1 MSNPYAPPDADRQDA
16 PAPQDGPSW
25 PPPMPRPQAPAAP
38 ERQPPDPEVAAHATR
53 LTRLFGVLVLGSV
66 LVATLPLPWQ
76 AAGLLFAVAAL
87 VVGIRGLIIAGRART
102 RGLVPLLAVGIV
114 IALSWTLILGVQL
127 ALWPVQQDK
136 QECLEGALTI
146 SATNACETQY
156 EKDLDDLRTS
166 LENPGS

>member
-1 MSNPYAPPDADRQDA
+1 
-16 PAPQDGPSW
+16 
-25 PPPMPRPQAPAAP
+25 MPRPQAPADP
-38 ERQPPDPEVAAHATR
+38 EPSPPDPEAAAHATR

-87 VVGIRGLIIAGRART
+87 AVGVRGLIIAGRART
-102 RGLVPLLAVGIV
+102 RSWCRCSPSGSSSRC
-114 IALSWTLILGVQL
+114 SWTLILGVQL

-166 LENPGS
+166 LENPGA